1 MTNTMNRRTI
11 LKTAAGAAAIS
22 SINLFLEGNAMAQET
37 AARTDADAILERLM
51 THDVPAAVQY
61 DDRMRT
67 LITVASL
74 TAQDEAELLERIAT
88 DALKRGIDP
97 LAMREAAMQAM
108 AYSGL
113 PTTIRALGAL
123 EKACAAAG
131 KPFPTAA
138 SATVTDADRFE
149 KGLAVQTG
157 IFGDAITTMHKT
169 AKADERAIT
178 VDLLTGFCFGDTYTR
193 TGLTLKERELLTFVV
208 IASMGGCEPQVK
220 AHANGNLLVG
230 NTRQMLIDAI
240 VVMIPFIGFPKS
252 LNALAM
258 LNEAAPSK

>member
-1 MTNTMNRRTI
+1 MKRRTV
-11 LKTAAGAAAIS
+11 LQTAAGAAV
-22 SINLFLEGNAMAQET
+22 INLLMEGTTMAQENQ
-37 AARTDADAILERLM
+37 AAGAIRTDADAILERLM
-51 THDVPAAVQY
+51 TKDVPAAVAY

-67 LITVASL
+67 LIAVASL
-74 TAQDEAELLERIAT
+74 TAQDESDVLEEVAAA
-88 DALKRGIDP
+88 ALKRGIDP

-113 PTTIRALGAL
+113 PTTIRAVRAIAA
-123 EKACAAAG
+123 ACAAAD
-131 KPFPTAA
+131 KAFPTESA
-138 SATVTDADRFE
+138 ATVTDENRFE

-157 IFGDAITTMHKT
+157 IFGDAITTMHKN
-169 AKADERAIT
+169 AKPDERPIT

-220 AHANGNLLVG
+220 AHAGGNILVG
-230 NTRQMLIDAI
+230 NTRKMLIDAI
-240 VVMIPFIGFPKS
+240 VVMIPFIGFPKT

-258 LNEAAPSK
+258 VNEAAPAK